1 MINYIRWIFINL
13 FLPLIPFL
21 LRIFIMLMS
30 KNGDIDSDK
39 ILELPEII
47 FFSIYICIVNLNINY
62 EGKKGIFELTIRIFI
77 STIIFLDCI
86 VLGMIYSGN
95 IGINMLPFSII
106 SSVLP
111 AVIAPI
117 YKFKYNRKIEI

>member
-1 MINYIRWIFINL
+1 
-13 FLPLIPFL
+13 
-21 LRIFIMLMS
+21 MLMS